1 MILSRFIFSKHM
13 SSHTPSHETTLPPI
27 SAADAAWFRAH
38 PLRFFLFVLRRYPWW
53 AALAAVCVLIAAGL
67 NGVVYPMIG
76 QLTDTLAHTERAT
89 DIYTPMWIL
98 IALIFLKNIA
108 YRGSGF
114 VAAHMITKM
123 SFFAER
129 VAFAYLQRHSASYF
143 SDRMSGKVQHK
154 INNIVRAID
163 SLLSIFLW
171 NLLSLFIKAGTVVFI
186 AFSTDMTIGVVIM
199 IFVIV
204 SVAYSLLA
212 SRKIGALSLKTADIG
227 STVRGMFVDVIGNIL
242 AVKQHNAYREESRK
256 VTEVLD
262 AYRIAH
268 RKTWWYAD
276 LVIFFSNVIVIGMMV
291 TVMVLALHLWQQGA
305 MSIGMVVTLFSM
317 QLMFYGDL
325 EFLGMTINRFMESYG
340 QFVEGVEDIFVP
352 HAIVDAPDAQPFVV
366 TRGAIAFQ
374 DVTFH
379 YEEDD
384 AQAVFTNLSL
394 AIPAGQKIGLVGESG
409 AGKSTFVKLLL
420 RFVEPEMGTITL
432 DGRNIAQMR
441 QDDVR
446 AAIAY
451 VPQEPLLFH
460 RTIRDNILYGNPNAT
475 EEELH
480 EVARRAHALD
490 FITAFPEGFDTVVG
504 ERGVKLSG
512 GQKQRLMIARAMLK
526 DAPILVLDEATSAL
540 DSHAEKLIQDALK
553 NLMDGRT
560 TIVIAHRLST
570 LKQMD
575 RIVVFEG
582 GAIREDG
589 THDALRTQG
598 GIYDTLWR
606 YQSDRL

>member
-1 MILSRFIFSKHM
+1 MT
-13 SSHTPSHETTLPPI
+13 SHATTHPTSLPQI
-27 SAADAAWFRAH
+27 TADGAAQFRAH
-38 PLRFFLFVLRRYPWW
+38 PLRFFLFVLRRHPWW
-53 AALAAVCVLIAAGL
+53 GGLAVACVLIAAGL

-76 QLTDTLAHTERAT
+76 QLTDTLARTEAHHAT
-89 DIYTPMWIL
+89 AIYTPMWIL

-108 YRGSGF
+108 YRSSGF
-114 VAAHMITKM
+114 VAAHLITKI
-123 SFFAER
+123 SFFPER
-129 VAFAYLQRHSASYF
+129 VAFAYLQQHSASYF
-143 SDRMSGKVQHK
+143 SDRLSGKVQHK

-171 NLLSLFIKAGTVVFI
+171 NLLSLFVKAGTVLYI
-186 AFSTDMTIGVVIM
+186 AFSTNLTIGYVIT
-199 IFVIV
+199 IFIIV
-204 SVAYSLLA
+204 SVVYSAIA
-212 SRKIGALSLKTADIG
+212 SRKIGALSRKTADIG

-256 VTEVLD
+256 VSQVLD
-262 AYRIAH
+262 EYRIAH

-276 LVIFFSNVIVIGMMV
+276 AVIFFSNVIVICMMV
-291 TVMVLALHLWQQGA
+291 VVMLLALRLWQQGA
-305 MSIGMVVTLFSM
+305 VSIGTVVTLFSM

-352 HAIVDAPDAQPFVV
+352 HSITDAPDAQPFVV
-366 TRGAIAFQ
+366 TQGAVAFE

-384 AQAVFTNLSL
+384 AQAVFTNFSL

-420 RFVEPEMGTITL
+420 RFVEPEKGVIRM
-432 DGRNIAQMR
+432 DGRDIAQMR
-441 QDDVR
+441 QNDVR
-446 AAIAY
+446 TAIAY

-460 RTIRDNILYGNPNAT
+460 RTIRENILYGNPNAT
-475 EEELH
+475 EEELRTA
-480 EVARRAHALD
+480 ARHAHALD
-490 FITAFPEGFDTVVG
+490 FIEAFPHGFDTVVG
-504 ERGVKLSG
+504 ERGIKLSG

-540 DSHAEKLIQDALK
+540 DSHAEKLIQEALDAL
-553 NLMDGRT
+553 MRGRT

-570 LKQMD
+570 LKKMD
-575 RIVVFEG
+575 RIVVFDN

-589 THDALRTQG
+589 THDALRAHG
-598 GIYDTLWR
+598 GVYDTLWR